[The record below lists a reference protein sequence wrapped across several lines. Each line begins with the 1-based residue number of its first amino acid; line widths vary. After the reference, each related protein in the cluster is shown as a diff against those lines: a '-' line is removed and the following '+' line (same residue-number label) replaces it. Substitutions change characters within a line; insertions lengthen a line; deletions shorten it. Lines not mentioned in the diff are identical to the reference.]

1 MKLSASAIALL
12 AVTAAKPIA
21 SFTPGIRCDP
31 HRFPLSAHRID
42 DTTCERAV
50 FLRNSL
56 ASIAAVT
63 SFTPQ
68 AALADDTV
76 DDLAMPTEE
85 EQKAAE
91 EAAMAERLR
100 KKAELKKQASKPMG
114 YQESMAAE
122 KRKQESLKKTKEERR
137 IALCEELGR
146 GC

>member
-1 MKLSASAIALL
+1 M
-12 AVTAAKPIA
+12 AAKPVE
-21 SFTPGIRCDP
+21 SFAPGIRCDA
-31 HRFPLSAHRID
+31 HLSSLRAHRIS
-42 DTTCERAV
+42 DTKCERAD
-50 FLRNSL
+50 FLWNSL
-56 ASIAAVT
+56 ASIAAIS
-63 SFTPQ
+63 SFAPHEVV
-68 AALADDTV
+68 ADDAV

-85 EQKAAE
+85 EQKAAD

>member
-1 MKLSASAIALL
+1 MNALSH
-12 AVTAAKPIA
+12 
-21 SFTPGIRCDP
+21 DP
-31 HRFPLSAHRID
+31 YSSMVQL
-42 DTTCERAV
+42 
-50 FLRNSL
+50 
-56 ASIAAVT
+56 
-63 SFTPQ
+63 
-68 AALADDTV
+68 
-76 DDLAMPTEE
+76 
-85 EQKAAE
+85 K